1 MIRGLDISQIQKT
14 IVTISEDSFIL
25 HCLKDTDPVTENNI
39 NEQYPRPRITQDE
52 AVYQGTLK

>member
-1 MIRGLDISQIQKT
+1 M
-14 IVTISEDSFIL
+14 TISEDSFIL

-52 AVYQGTLK
+52 AIYQGKLK